1 MLLLGNKNILTSN
14 FIYSI
19 MDNMDKKE
27 KQTEN
32 SFILKTLLENGAF
45 SISELESKVRLSRS
59 SISKN
64 LKKLVDNK
72 ILTTTSSFGP
82 LVKYKLA
89 INKDALAFL
98 FSGVDYL
105 TIDNLA
111 SAWSL
116 NTASAKKYIKKF
128 VDEGLI
134 SKQGLPPKKILY
146 SYNYLNLKYH
156 FSKEQEEA
164 ISKYYIYISPDGQI
178 LKGLRGFIYW
188 SENKS
193 NRSNPELLA
202 QEYLD
207 TRGRYYQDKK
217 SVFLIDASSKLEKV
231 FNEDVYLTKLFHRD
245 FDALPVFGK
254 TYLSQM
260 IRIAKSGQKNNAVM
274 NDIVSNIQLSIDTV
288 IAEYNIQAI
297 GFIPPTIAR
306 KTQLMSFLESKI
318 KLDLPIIKIQKAKNF
333 APIQQKSL
341 KKVED
346 RILNAKK
353 TIEVNS
359 SDNYKNVLLIDDVV
373 GSGAT
378 LNETAKKII
387 EQAVAQNVYGFAVT
401 GSAKAGDFDVISEA

>member
-1 MLLLGNKNILTSN
+1 MNKIQ
-14 FIYSI
+14 
-19 MDNMDKKE
+19 

-32 SFILKTLLENGAF
+32 NFIKKTLLKNGAF
-45 SISELESKVRLSRS
+45 SISEIEGKTSLSRS
-59 SISKN
+59 SIFKH

-72 ILTTTSSFGP
+72 ILATTSNFGP

-89 INKDALAFL
+89 KNKDALAFL
-98 FSGVDYL
+98 FSEVDYL
-105 TIDNLA
+105 TIDDLA
-111 SAWSL
+111 SVWNL
-116 NTASAKKYIKKF
+116 NISSAKKYIKKF

-134 SKQGLPPKKILY
+134 NKQGLPPKKILY
-146 SYNYLNLKYH
+146 SYNFLNVKYH
-156 FSKEQEEA
+156 FSKEQEEI
-164 ISKYYIYISPDGQI
+164 ISKYYIYVSPDGQM

-188 SENKS
+188 AENKS
-193 NRSNPELLA
+193 NRSDPELLA

-207 TRGRYYQDKK
+207 TRGKYYQDKK

-231 FNEDVYLTKLFHRD
+231 FNKDVYLKKLFHRD

-260 IRIAKSGQKNNAVM
+260 IRIAKSGQKNNTVM
-274 NDIVSNIQLSIDTV
+274 NDIVLNIQLSIDAIIT
-288 IAEYNIQAI
+288 EYNIQAI

-318 KLDLPIIKIQKAKNF
+318 KLDLPIIKIQKVNNF
-333 APIQQKSL
+333 APVQQKSL

-353 TIEVNS
+353 TIVVNVR
-359 SDNYKNVLLIDDVV
+359 DNYKNVLLIDDVT

-387 EQAVAQNVYGFAVT
+387 EQGIAQNVYGFTVT

>member
-1 MLLLGNKNILTSN
+1 
-14 FIYSI
+14 
-19 MDNMDKKE
+19 MDKIE

-32 SFILKTLLENGAF
+32 ILIIKTLLENGAF
-45 SISELESKVRLSRS
+45 SISELESKVSLSRS
-59 SISKN
+59 SISKI

-72 ILTTTSSFGP
+72 ILVTTSSFGP
-82 LVKYKLA
+82 LVQYKLA

-98 FSGVDYL
+98 FSGLDYL
-105 TIDNLA
+105 TIDDLA
-111 SAWSL
+111 SAWNL
-116 NTASAKKYIKKF
+116 NVSSAKKYIKKF
-128 VDEGLI
+128 VDEGLVN
-134 SKQGLPPKKILY
+134 KQGLPPKKILY
-146 SYNYLNLKYH
+146 TYNFINLKYN
-156 FSKEQEEA
+156 FSKEQEEI

-188 SENKS
+188 VENKS
-193 NRSNPELLA
+193 NRNNPELLA

-207 TRGRYYQDKK
+207 TRGKYYQDKK

-231 FNEDVYLTKLFHRD
+231 FNEDVYLKKLFHRD

-260 IRIAKSGQKNNAVM
+260 IRIAKSGQKNDAVM
-274 NDIVSNIQLSIDTV
+274 NDIVLNIQLSIDTI

-297 GFIPPTIAR
+297 GFIPPTVAR

-318 KLDLPIIKIQKAKNF
+318 KLDLPIITIQKIKNF
-333 APIQQKSL
+333 APVQQKSL

-346 RILNAKK
+346 RVLNAKK
-353 TIEVNS
+353 TIKVNS
-359 SDNYKNVLLIDDVV
+359 GYNYENVLLIDDVT

-387 EQAVAQNVYGFAVT
+387 EHGIAQNVYGFTIT
-401 GSAKAGDFDVISEA
+401 GSAKAGDFDVISEV